1 MAIKVE
7 VFSTSTCPHCPAAID
22 AAEKAKDKLGEAID
36 VEAIKIDD
44 PEHPEYRQRAVD
56 YQIMA
61 VPTIVIDGE
70 VTFVG
75 APSEDELIDAL
86 ESKLQILSFF
96 IFKMTNDNYMG
107 VTTGTIAT
115 ACSLAA
121 LDAILD
127 TSDIACVK
135 VETPK
140 KTLDIIIDECKKLSP
155 TKAYAVAHKNP
166 YNDPDVTV
174 DLAIVSTVEIFDKTG
189 EDDVVI
195 TGGEGV
201 GIITKPGLQIPV
213 GDYAINPVPR
223 SMILKNLKDKI
234 PEGKVAKVAISIPEG
249 EKIAKKTMNPKLG
262 IVGGISV
269 LGTTGIARSMS
280 SEAYKNSIVTQLD
293 VALASNIDNLVFVP
307 GNIGEKLALKKLD
320 VTKEQIVQTGNYV
333 GFMFEEAEKRGIT
346 EFTFFGHMG
355 KLIKVAGGLFNT
367 KHAVADGRREIM
379 VAHAGICGVGQKD
392 LQRLFDSK
400 TTDDMMDILNELDVS
415 VEVSNSIANAI
426 KDRCKQRFDLDLNVF
441 LVDMEGNFLNDNMEI
456 ITKR

>member
-1 MAIKVE
+1 
-7 VFSTSTCPHCPAAID
+7 
-22 AAEKAKDKLGEAID
+22 
-36 VEAIKIDD
+36 
-44 PEHPEYRQRAVD
+44 
-56 YQIMA
+56 
-61 VPTIVIDGE
+61 
-70 VTFVG
+70 
-75 APSEDELIDAL
+75 
-86 ESKLQILSFF
+86 
-96 IFKMTNDNYMG
+96 MTNDNYIG

-127 TSDIACVK
+127 TPDIACVK

-140 KTLDIIIDECKKLSP
+140 KTLDIIIDECKKVSP
-155 TKAYAVAHKNP
+155 DKAYAVAHKNP

-174 DLAIVSTVEIFDKTG
+174 DLAIVSTVELFDKTG
-189 EDDVVI
+189 GEDVVI

-201 GIITKPGLQIPV
+201 GKITKPGLQIPV

-223 SMILKNLKDKI
+223 SMIVKNLKDKL
-234 PEGKVAKVAISIPEG
+234 PEGKSVKVTISIPEG
-249 EKIAKKTMNPKLG
+249 ESIAKKTMNPKLG

-293 VALASNIDNLVFVP
+293 VALASNIENLVFVP
-307 GNIGEKLALKKLD
+307 GNIGEKLALKKLN

-346 EFTFFGHMG
+346 KFTFFGHMG

-456 ITKR
+456 ITKK